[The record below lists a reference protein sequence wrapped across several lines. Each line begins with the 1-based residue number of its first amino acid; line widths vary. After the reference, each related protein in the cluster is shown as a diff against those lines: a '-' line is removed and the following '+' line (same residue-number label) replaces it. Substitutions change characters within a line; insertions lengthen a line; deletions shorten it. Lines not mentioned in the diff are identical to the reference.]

1 MLYHP
6 QSPYFAQFLQSGSR
20 YNKRMDG
27 AIGASTP
34 APSNAS
40 AAQAK
45 AANMEKW
52 AAIQLLEKTLIEPIA
67 WRMTKNIERFDKK
80 DRLRAKNTTFSQNR
94 SNQWKPNYY

>member
-52 AAIQLLEKTLIEPIA
+52 AAIQLSEKTLIEPIA
-67 WRMTKNIERFDKK
+67 WRMTKNIVRFDKK
-80 DRLRAKNTTFSQNR
+80 TDCARKTQLIVKISQI
-94 SNQWKPNYY
+94 SESQTII

>member
-27 AIGASTP
+27 GAVTSAA

-52 AAIQLLEKTLIEPIA
+52 AD
-67 WRMTKNIERFDKK
+67 N
-80 DRLRAKNTTFSQNR
+80 
-94 SNQWKPNYY
+94 